1 MAVYRP
7 IKEERQASEAG
18 TSESA
23 YTKRRAFYCYINS
36 QARSKLTY
44 YL

>member
-7 IKEERQASEAG
+7 IKEKRQASKAR
-18 TSESA
+18 TSELT
-23 YTKRRAFYCYINS
+23 YTKRRAFYSYINS

-44 YL
+44 CL